1 MELLSG
7 KIVSEQKKAEIK
19 ASIANHLSKA
29 GRPPCLVAV
38 IVGNNGAS
46 ETYVASKEKNSHE
59 VGMSSHILRLP
70 ETVTQVELLA
80 EIKRLNEDDS
90 VDGFIIQLPLPAH
103 LDEKA
108 ITFAIDPA
116 KDVDGFHPF
125 NTGLMLKGLPTFL
138 PATPYGVMMMLDHYN
153 IPTSGK
159 HAVVIGRSDIV
170 GKPMAALLA
179 RNANPGNCTVTLCH
193 SRTADLD
200 FHTLQADILVVAS
213 GIPEMIH
220 GHQVK
225 EGAVVVDVGITRVAD
240 PNHPKG
246 FVIKGDVHFESVAPK
261 ASYITPVPGGVGLM
275 TIAGLLQNT
284 MLSWSRRF
292 NLGLG

>member
-7 KIVSEQKKAEIK
+7 KQVSEQRKKVIK
-19 ASIANHLSKA
+19 ETIERCRPLA

-38 IVGNNGAS
+38 IVGSNGAS

-70 ETVTQVELLA
+70 M
-80 EIKRLNEDDS
+80 EISQAALMDEIQKLNEDDQ
-90 VDGFIIQLPLPAH
+90 VDGFIIQLPLPSH

-116 KDVDGFHPF
+116 KDVDGFHPY

-138 PATPYGVMMMLDHYN
+138 PATPYGVMLMLEYYQ
-153 IPTSGK
+153 IPTAGK

-170 GKPMAALLA
+170 GKPMAALLS
-179 RNANPGNCTVTLCH
+179 RNTNPGNCTVTMCH
-193 SRTADLD
+193 SRTANLD

-225 EGAVVVDVGITRVAD
+225 EGAVVIDVGITRVSD

-261 ASYITPVPGGVGLM
+261 SSFITPVPGGVGLM
-275 TIAGLLQNT
+275 TITGLLQNT
-284 MLSWSRRF
+284 LLAWSRRF
-292 NLGLG
+292 QLGLD